1 MTTQTMHTEE
11 TDIITEWEKDINED
25 SWDCGHSLL
34 IEIKPEFV
42 EEAKKRIV
50 DLIEDEGVYYLS
62 ECAPSFWMD
71 VDDEVWIDWAI
82 DFFECEHEWIADVSI
97 NG

>member
-1 MTTQTMHTEE
+1 MNTEG
-11 TDIITEWEKDINED
+11 TDIISEWEKNIDDEE
-25 SWDCGHSLL
+25 SWDMGHTLL

-50 DLIEDEGVYYLS
+50 DLIEDEGTYYLS

-71 VDDEVWIDWAI
+71 VDDDVWIDWAI
-82 DFFECEHEWIADVSI
+82 DFFECEHEWIADIGIS
-97 NG
+97 G